1 MLENLILLAVYVI
14 EAVKYCLGVKIV
26 FQERKQTIWI
36 YGIGGVVSMFYLLL
50 FREQSEFLCN
60 LFYCCVVYLFVHGR
74 KKKRQVHRVVYPSPL
89 DCKYR

>member
-36 YGIGGVVSMFYLLL
+36 YGIGGVVSMLYLLL
-50 FREQSEFLCN
+50 FREQSEFLVIYFIVV
-60 LFYCCVVYLFVHGR
+60 LFTYLSMAGKR
-74 KKKRQVHRVVYPSPL
+74 KTNY
-89 DCKYR
+89 